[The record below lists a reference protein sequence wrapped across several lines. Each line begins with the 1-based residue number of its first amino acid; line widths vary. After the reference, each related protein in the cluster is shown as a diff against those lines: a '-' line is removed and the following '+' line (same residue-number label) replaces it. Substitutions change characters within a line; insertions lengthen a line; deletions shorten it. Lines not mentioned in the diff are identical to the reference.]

1 MPGDLGTKRIAFY
14 RASGF
19 HQAMLAP
26 VMDTIGARA
35 ECRIIDD
42 LDDLAPFAPDVVV
55 LAENPMNEVRHRVPT
70 ARIVWTRHGF
80 ANKRFLA
87 SAMAACDYACLSSSW
102 VRDHYR
108 AQGLRAK
115 IDEWATGFV
124 PMDALYRRA
133 RAMPAREQKTLLY
146 APTFN
151 PNLSS
156 VRPLGK
162 SWASD
167 LRRRH
172 RDLRI
177 IIKPHPH
184 TAQEQPLWLSRWQT
198 WAEADPLIELI
209 TDPDRDVYE
218 LMPEADV
225 LLTDASSVMFYFL
238 ALDRPII
245 LVDNPLRFDDP
256 NRFAPDGEE
265 WQWRDIGERI
275 ESAEALPA
283 AIDAAF
289 AAPDRHAEVRQH
301 RAGRIFGNLF
311 DGRAAERVA
320 ERVLALG

>member
-1 MPGDLGTKRIAFY
+1 MRVAFY
-14 RASGF
+14 QASGF
-19 HQAMLAP
+19 HQAMLNP
-26 VMDTIGARA
+26 VAAAIGSRA
-35 ECRIIDD
+35 ECRLIDD
-42 LDDLAPFAPDVVV
+42 LDELAPFAPDVVV
-55 LAENPMNEVRHRVPT
+55 LAENPMNEVRVRVPT

-80 ANKRFLA
+80 ANKRFLS
-87 SAMAACDYACLSSSW
+87 SAMAACDYACLSSAW

-108 AQGLRAK
+108 AQGLRAT

-124 PMDALYRRA
+124 PMDALYRRVQS
-133 RAMPAREQKTLLY
+133 MGAREGKTLLY

-162 SWASD
+162 SWAGD
-167 LRRRH
+167 LRLRYPE
-172 RDLRI
+172 LRI

-198 WAEADPLIELI
+198 WADADSGIELI

-218 LMPEADV
+218 LMPDADV

-265 WQWRDIGERI
+265 WQWRDIGDRI
-275 ESAEALPA
+275 DSAEALPA
-283 AIDAAF
+283 AIDAAL
-289 AAPDRHAEVRQH
+289 ATPNRHAEVRQH
-301 RAGRIFGNLF
+301 RAVQIFGDLF